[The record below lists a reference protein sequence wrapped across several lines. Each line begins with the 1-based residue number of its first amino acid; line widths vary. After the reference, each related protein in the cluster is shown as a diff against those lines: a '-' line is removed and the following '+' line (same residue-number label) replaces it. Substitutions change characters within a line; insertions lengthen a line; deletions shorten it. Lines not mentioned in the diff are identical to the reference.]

1 MTLTEKINNNHETAN
16 GTKPVLAD
24 SIFKYLEVKSYDNG
38 NVVKRLDVSNES
50 DRSIDRIERALN
62 INLNHEAF
70 YTFSYESEYKQD
82 VI

>member
-1 MTLTEKINNNHETAN
+1 MSTNDNLKNENSN

-24 SIFKYLEVKSYDNG
+24 SIFKYLEVKSYENG
-38 NVVKRLDVSNES
+38 EVVKRLDVSCES
-50 DRSIDRIERALN
+50 DRSIDRIERGLN
-62 INLNHEAF
+62 INLNHEKF

>member
-1 MTLTEKINNNHETAN
+1 MSIENEN
-16 GTKPVLAD
+16 GNFAKPMLAD

-38 NVVKRLDVSNES
+38 KVVKRLDVSNES
-50 DRSIDRIERALN
+50 DRSVDRIERGLN

>member
-1 MTLTEKINNNHETAN
+1 MNESNNNQETAN

-38 NVVKRLDVSNES
+38 KVVKRLDVSNET
-50 DRSIDRIERALN
+50 DRSIDRIERGLN

-82 VI
+82 II

>member
-1 MTLTEKINNNHETAN
+1 MN
-16 GTKPVLAD
+16 GDSQEPNSHFAKPVLAD

-38 NVVKRLDVSNES
+38 KVVKRLDVSNES
-50 DRSIDRIERALN
+50 DRSIDRIERGLN

>member
-1 MTLTEKINNNHETAN
+1 MNESNNNHEIAN

-38 NVVKRLDVSNES
+38 EVVKRLDVSHES
-50 DRSIDRIERALN
+50 DRSIDRIERGLN
-62 INLNHEAF
+62 INLNHEKF
-70 YTFSYESEYKQD
+70 YTFSYESEYKLD